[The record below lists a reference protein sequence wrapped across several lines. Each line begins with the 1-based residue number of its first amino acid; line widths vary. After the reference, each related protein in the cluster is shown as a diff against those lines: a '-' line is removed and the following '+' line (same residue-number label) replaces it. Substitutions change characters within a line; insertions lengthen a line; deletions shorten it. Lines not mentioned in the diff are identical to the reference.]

1 MSDEDA
7 GWMAMALDE
16 AAKAGFQ
23 GEVPVGAVVVRNG
36 ELIARSHNRTRQLAD
51 PTAHAEAQAV
61 REAAEVLG
69 DWRLTDCTLYVT
81 LEPCAMCAGAIVLS
95 RIERLVFAAADPKA
109 GMCGSLGN
117 IVQDERLNHRVTLES
132 GLMAEEAG
140 ALLREFFKERR

>member
-1 MSDEDA
+1 MSDDDA
-7 GWMAMALDE
+7 GWMATALDE
-16 AAKAGFQ
+16 AAKAGSQ

>member
-36 ELIARSHNRTRQLAD
+36 ELIDRSHNRTRQLAD